1 MSTFFTLICI
11 CSSFT
16 FSYCFLEI
24 KNIKRYAK
32 NYCDGFSN
40 IRLND
45 KVVAIVAWDEAPNV
59 ECILD
64 QDGFDVFDIIN

>member
-1 MSTFFTLICI
+1 MKANDRIELKPFGMIGTV
-11 CSSFT
+11 
-16 FSYCFLEI
+16 LEI